1 MTTTP
6 TALYP
11 TFSQLID
18 DQLVVDGAWL
28 DLTNATD
35 WYLAGKIVSPVQVPG
50 EAPQSDLGIDGRL
63 LSGRILRSALA
74 GSYGD
79 ASKDGFVAFGERAI
93 PCVGQAID
101 PLAFKCRKIF
111 YSHKIDAERVSRY
124 NALGVNGLIKAL
136 AVPRR
141 QAAIV
146 REKAW
151 RDLFLTTS
159 NWANTQAASAVW
171 TNAASTPIK
180 DIGAACAKVGKFVA
194 PNTMI
199 ISYAAAN
206 ALTTNAEFLAG
217 LPRDIDSATVRM
229 DRMADLLKSRFS
241 LDRVFIGR
249 ANADTSRKAD
259 GSAINGIWGSGV
271 WVGYLSDNL
280 AAVDGDVMA
289 DDEMSV
295 SAAVSIVAQ
304 DWTPTIKP
312 IEAGEDDDSYT
323 ALVRLT
329 EALVVAYPQLGC
341 TLTGA
346 LT

>member
-1 MTTTP
+1 MVTP
-6 TALYP
+6 TANYP
-11 TFSQLID
+11 TFAQLVE

-35 WYLAGKIVSPVQVPG
+35 WYLAGKIVTPVQVPG
-50 EAPQSDLGIDGRL
+50 AAPQSDLGIDGRL
-63 LSGRILRSALA
+63 LSGQILRSALA
-74 GSYGD
+74 GAFGD
-79 ASKDGFVAFGERAI
+79 ASRDGFVAFGERAI
-93 PCVGQAID
+93 PCVGQPID
-101 PLAFKCRKIF
+101 PLFFKCKKIF

-124 NALGVNGLIKAL
+124 NALGVNGLMKAL
-136 AVPRR
+136 SVPRR

-159 NWANTQAASAVW
+159 NWSNTVAASTAW
-171 TNAASTPIK
+171 NQAGSTPIK
-180 DIGAACAKVGKFVA
+180 DIGAACHAVGKFVA

-199 ISYAAAN
+199 ISYDAAN
-206 ALTTNAEFLAG
+206 ALTTNADFLAG

-249 ANADTSRKAD
+249 ANADGSRKAD
-259 GSAINGIWGSGV
+259 GSAIGGIWGSGV
-271 WVGYLSDNL
+271 WVGYLSDNIY
-280 AAVDGDVMA
+280 AVEGEVMT

-295 SAAVSIVAQ
+295 TAAVSIVAQ

-312 IEAGEDDDSYT
+312 IEAGDDDDSYT

-346 LT
+346 LP